1 MMTHDQAMIYTVVG
15 VIAGLTMTG
24 ALAKWRE
31 GKAEPTVF
39 EPGQTAPQSADFHEH
54 DQSEDQSSGWTEL
67 RPAWGVRVIVPFAAL
82 VLLFT
87 VDTAPFWNALNITH
101 QFVKNGAFIGV
112 GAVLA
117 YNWFMVLFV
126 QRVTYDTQKIESC
139 GTNFVP
145 QSRDLTSLISIRDHE
160 KRPILVLAFVDQK
173 PLYVPK
179 YIAQWGRFMADME
192 RIVRANRIMPTQTE
206 MRTDLEFDLD
216 YAQSA

>member
-1 MMTHDQAMIYTVVG
+1 MTHDQAMIYTVVG

-39 EPGQTAPQSADFHEH
+39 EPGQTAPQAADLHEH
-54 DQSEDQSSGWTEL
+54 DQSEGQSSGWTEL
-67 RPAWGVRVIVPFAAL
+67 RPAWGVRVIVPFVAL

-173 PLYVPK
+173 PLHVPK
-179 YIAQWGRFMADME
+179 YIAQRGRLMADME

-206 MRTDLEFDLD
+206 LHQDLDFDLD
-216 YAQSA
+216 IAQSA